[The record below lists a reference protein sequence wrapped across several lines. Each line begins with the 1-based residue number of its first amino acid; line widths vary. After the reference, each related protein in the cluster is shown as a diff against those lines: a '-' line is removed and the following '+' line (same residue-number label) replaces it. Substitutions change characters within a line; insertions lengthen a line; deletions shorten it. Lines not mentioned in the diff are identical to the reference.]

1 MNTWAM
7 LMILVLVLAPFH
19 LWLTRNDLV
28 DFHRWMCKWMQEDAS
43 IDFLKEAR
51 VEEEMAKLRKR
62 NFNLF
67 MRCTCHLDFIL
78 CILMFYQA
86 WATPGLDSSVW
97 ATYCVVCYAF
107 CTAAES
113 IELTERF
120 TYFCHFAALA
130 AFISTAWSSAWVRS
144 TMQGFHSAV
153 RFCLVLVL
161 LDPKITVPF
170 QVLYTL
176 VEVILHVCVMEE
188 GDFWMQLAS
197 FSSGQLFVLV
207 QTIASSI
214 FIDLCLRGRIDAQ
227 LDTAEAESLLCG
239 FRRVLR
245 GVCDGDVLLDNHMNV
260 AQESHCLKH
269 LILTDV
275 SLKGKSFEHLLV
287 DDEQLV
293 RFREFI
299 EASNEA
305 FQAPDSKGA
314 APPLCL
320 RVSLRDAG
328 GIRVATDIYHVPVPG
343 IFGAH
348 DLYHL
353 LAFKEDPESRPQ
365 PEAGGDAV
373 PSVLLPTWNPSDNAQ
388 SRRDSKSML
397 SESTG
402 RSSQLPFC
410 AELKE
415 MSLLLDVD
423 SELQD
428 VIEAHLHFERDQQP
442 RDLPSALHST
452 MPSLRKLVK
461 PTDWEKVRSKAIT
474 FVERA
479 LRDPNLHPRVL
490 KQMTWQLPHS
500 CRVIA
505 EEAAF
510 KSFPNEEFPGKK
522 LVWLHLK
529 GFQPEKSHWRPFG
542 LTGIQDTGSSGMPLT
557 LRSRSKSKPVRPQS
571 LTNR

>member
-1 MNTWAM
+1 
-7 LMILVLVLAPFH
+7 
-19 LWLTRNDLV
+19 
-28 DFHRWMCKWMQEDAS
+28 MCCS
-43 IDFLKEAR
+43 G
-51 VEEEMAKLRKR
+51 
-62 NFNLF
+62 
-67 MRCTCHLDFIL
+67 C
-78 CILMFYQA
+78 
-86 WATPGLDSSVW
+86 SS
-97 ATYCVVCYAF
+97 
-107 CTAAES
+107 
-113 IELTERF
+113 R
-120 TYFCHFAALA
+120 
-130 AFISTAWSSAWVRS
+130 R
-144 TMQGFHSAV
+144 
-153 RFCLVLVL
+153 
-161 LDPKITVPF
+161 
-170 QVLYTL
+170 
-176 VEVILHVCVMEE
+176 
-188 GDFWMQLAS
+188 
-197 FSSGQLFVLV
+197 
-207 QTIASSI
+207 
-214 FIDLCLRGRIDAQ
+214 RGHA
-227 LDTAEAESLLCG
+227 
-239 FRRVLR
+239 
-245 GVCDGDVLLDNHMNV
+245 
-260 AQESHCLKH
+260 
-269 LILTDV
+269 
-275 SLKGKSFEHLLV
+275 
-287 DDEQLV
+287 
-293 RFREFI
+293 
-299 EASNEA
+299 
-305 FQAPDSKGA
+305 
-314 APPLCL
+314 
-320 RVSLRDAG
+320 
-328 GIRVATDIYHVPVPG
+328 G

-474 FVERA
+474 FVETHQDKHVFGQFPWVDEEVYSSKFYHQYPEGVQEGDVSSISSPTAEERA